1 MTSKSKFNPKDE
13 FGEIDDVKTISD
25 DADVIEASE
34 VVVTSVSS
42 EEMSTDLVPKE
53 DSEVAEGFIEL
64 RGAEVL
70 REKEHLLE
78 EYHRTTGSLIQNF
91 NKTPISAEEGV
102 EILIMELLR
111 EADALKGS
119 QLLFATRGNIKD
131 ETVVIVKRIEALEK
145 IAKTIHRKQ
154 KMVNEEVINL
164 DSPYIRMLVSYITKK
179 IQESFLDLGYEQEVM
194 QIFFEKF
201 QVLTDNWKKDVKR
214 DMLAFKDRKMM
225 GDDDEEDEVIKE

>member
-1 MTSKSKFNPKDE
+1 MTSKSKFDPKDE
-13 FGEIDDVKTISD
+13 FDGVEDVKIISD
-25 DADVIEASE
+25 DIEVVEASE
-34 VVVTSVSS
+34 IVTTSVSP
-42 EEMSTDLVPKE
+42 EEISTDITVKE
-53 DSEVAEGFIEL
+53 DSEVAEGYIEL
-64 RGAEVL
+64 RGDDVL
-70 REKEHLLE
+70 KEKERLLQN
-78 EYHRTTGSLIQNF
+78 YHRTTGSLIQNF
-91 NKTPISAEEGV
+91 NKGTVSAEDGV

-119 QLLFATRGNIKD
+119 QLLFATRGNVRD
-131 ETVVIVKRIEALEK
+131 ETTVIVRRIEALEK

-154 KMVNEEVINL
+154 KMASEEVINL
-164 DSPYIRMLVSYITKK
+164 DSPYIRMLVTYITKK

-225 GDDDEEDEVIKE
+225 GDDEDEKE